1 MDMVISTLPLC
12 GLIKKTLS
20 LMGFGDKKL
29 AAPGPSLL
37 SLSKSS
43 MAQPITELGAPVTL
57 ETGEHRPQRRHGK
70 QGGLFA
76 SSFDS
81 PFLFLLFA
89 HMHTHP
95 HTCTMGGGG

>member
-43 MAQPITELGAPVTL
+43 MAQPITELRAMVTL

-70 QGGLFA
+70 QGGGGC
-76 SSFDS
+76 
-81 PFLFLLFA
+81 LLKFF
-89 HMHTHP
+89 
-95 HTCTMGGGG
+95 

>member
-1 MDMVISTLPLC
+1 MDMEISTLLLC
-12 GLIKKTLS
+12 GFIKKTLS

-43 MAQPITELGAPVTL
+43 MAQPITELRATVTL

-70 QGGLFA
+70 WLGGA
-76 SSFDS
+76 V
-81 PFLFLLFA
+81 
-89 HMHTHP
+89 
-95 HTCTMGGGG
+95 C